1 MIFEISIIALL
12 IALIILLVLIL
23 QQYKKS
29 NDSPIKKDLE
39 IDINI
44 LKETIDGL
52 RNSQQLTTNELSKS
66 VSELYTLMTKG
77 RSGHQGQLGETSLR
91 MILEYAGLKSGVN
104 FYEQKMIGSEK
115 PDVVHSLIIEK

>member
-66 VSELYTLMTKG
+66 VSELYTL
-77 RSGHQGQLGETSLR
+77 
-91 MILEYAGLKSGVN
+91 
-104 FYEQKMIGSEK
+104 
-115 PDVVHSLIIEK
+115 IIFFVLFCFVLT